1 MDYNRLSLNNALIK
15 GDFVRASEKVEDE
28 LLILQNN
35 INDLKEYSLRIGSKK
50 DNTEKSQ
57 KANELIEN
65 TGNILTD
72 IYNYIKDIKD
82 FQYITRED
90 KMKNIKKARE
100 YENKCNALKVNFE
113 ELTNKIKQQ
122 GQQVIDSARNSLKLQ
137 DSFNDNENNY
147 NQNEDNKKND
157 LELKFING
165 REYLEGID
173 DKEKQIKTIVKV
185 TNQIN
190 EISKKTAD
198 IVIKSG
204 EKVNSIEEN
213 INSMDTNI
221 KNAVDHMKEAK
232 KSNDSAGGYSNKLLY
247 AIGIIVLAI
256 IFIAMVMPNN

>member
-35 INDLKEYSLRIGSKK
+35 INDLKEYSFRIGSKK
-50 DNTEKSQ
+50 DNKEKSQ

-65 TGNILTD
+65 TGKILTD
-72 IYNYIKDIKD
+72 IYNYIKDIKE
-82 FQYITRED
+82 FQYISRDD
-90 KMKNIKKARE
+90 KIQNIKKAKD
-100 YENKCNALKVNFE
+100 YELRCNSLKLNFE

-122 GQQVIDSARNSLKLQ
+122 GQQIIDSSRKSLKLQ
-137 DSFNDNENNY
+137 DSFNNNENNY
-147 NQNEDNKKND
+147 NQKEDNKKDD
-157 LELKFING
+157 LELQFING
-165 REYLEGID
+165 REYLEGIE
-173 DKEKQIKTIVKV
+173 DKEKQINTIVKV

-204 EKVNSIEEN
+204 EKINTIEDN

>member
-15 GDFVRASEKVEDE
+15 GDFIRASEKVEDE

-35 INDLKEYSLRIGSKK
+35 INDLREYSFRIGSKK
-50 DNTEKSQ
+50 DNKEKSQ

-65 TGNILTD
+65 TGKILTD
-72 IYNYIKDIKD
+72 IYNYIKDIKE
-82 FQYITRED
+82 FQYISRDD
-90 KMKNIKKARE
+90 KIQNIKKAKD
-100 YENKCNALKVNFE
+100 YELRCNSLKLNFE

-122 GQQVIDSARNSLKLQ
+122 GQQIIDSSRKSLKLQ
-137 DSFNDNENNY
+137 DSFNNNENNY
-147 NQNEDNKKND
+147 NQKEDNKKDD
-157 LELKFING
+157 LELQFING
-165 REYLEGID
+165 REYLEGIE
-173 DKEKQIKTIVKV
+173 DKEKQINTIVKV

-198 IVIKSG
+198 IVINSG
-204 EKVNSIEEN
+204 YKINTIEDN

-232 KSNDSAGGYSNKLLY
+232 KANDSAGGYSNKLLY

>member
-35 INDLKEYSLRIGSKK
+35 INDLREYSFRIGSKK
-50 DNTEKSQ
+50 DNKEKSQ

-65 TGNILTD
+65 TGKILTD
-72 IYNYIKDIKD
+72 IYNYIKDIRE
-82 FQYITRED
+82 FQYITRDD
-90 KMKNIKKARE
+90 KMKNIKKAKD
-100 YENKCNALKVNFE
+100 YESRCNTLKVHFE

-122 GQQVIDSARNSLKLQ
+122 GQQIIDSSRNSLKLQ
-137 DSFNDNENNY
+137 ESFNNNENNY
-147 NQNEDNKKND
+147 NQKEDNKKDD
-157 LELKFING
+157 LELQFING
-165 REYLEGID
+165 REYLEGIE
-173 DKEKQIKTIVKV
+173 DKEKQINTIVKV

-204 EKVNSIEEN
+204 EKINTIEDN